1 MQGLD
6 LVRLLR
12 HTANQYEQ
20 LVLRNQKL
28 DEEIAK
34 LKGQYEMD
42 MKQIKSQVEPLP
54 GPLGAKALEPA
65 KPSTRIG
72 IIERNFPDTM
82 PIAALPGYPT
92 RVYDALRVNN
102 VERVGDFPGLTVEA
116 LRETN
121 NCGAVTIE
129 QIKSLARRVGY
140 PFA

>member
-1 MQGLD
+1 MQGFD

-20 LVLRNQKL
+20 LVLRNRKL

-34 LKGQYEMD
+34 LKSQYEMD

-54 GPLGAKALEPA
+54 EPLGAKALEPA

-72 IIERNFPDTM
+72 IMEKKFPDTM
-82 PIAALPGYPT
+82 PIAALPGYST
-92 RVYDALRVNN
+92 RVYEALRANGVQ
-102 VERVGDFPGLTVEA
+102 RVGDFPGLTVDD
-116 LRETN
+116 LRYTD

>member
-20 LVLRNQKL
+20 LVLRNRKL
-28 DEEIAK
+28 DEEIAN

-54 GPLGAKALEPA
+54 SPLDIHSAPA

-72 IIERNFPDTM
+72 IIEKKFPDTM

>member
-1 MQGLD
+1 MQGFD

-20 LVLRNQKL
+20 LVLRNRKL

-42 MKQIKSQVEPLP
+42 MKEIQSKFDPLP
-54 GPLGAKALEPA
+54 PQLGVKTEPS

-72 IIERNFPDTM
+72 FMEKKFPDTM
-82 PIAALPGYPT
+82 PIAALPGYST
-92 RVYDALRVNN
+92 RVYEALRANGVQW
-102 VERVGDFPGLTVEA
+102 VGDFPGLTVDG
-116 LRETN
+116 LRYTD
-121 NCGAVTIE
+121 NCGPVTIE

>member
-20 LVLRNQKL
+20 LVLRNRKL
-28 DEEIAK
+28 DEEIAN

-54 GPLGAKALEPA
+54 SPLDIHSAPA

-72 IIERNFPDTM
+72 IIEKKFPDTM

-140 PFA
+140 HFA